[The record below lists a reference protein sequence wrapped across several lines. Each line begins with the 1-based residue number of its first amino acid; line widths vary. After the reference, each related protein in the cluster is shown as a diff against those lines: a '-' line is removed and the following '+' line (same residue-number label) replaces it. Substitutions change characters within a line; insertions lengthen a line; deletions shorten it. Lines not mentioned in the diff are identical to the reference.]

1 MTDPLTP
8 QPHDEPTPDETFT
21 WTGDQEGDRAQGHAD
36 HADHSTGSTG
46 STGPSDSTGSAGA
59 SGSTSG
65 ASSATALLETLR
77 EAVDDLAERASPTVR
92 EFSARAAELVATAAD
107 KAAPLAKR
115 AGEAT
120 SEASGKLAQKS
131 RSWAS
136 DLHASVDSDAADASG
151 HGTDTPPASTTPP
164 VTPDAD
170 ASDQAGPG

>member
-8 QPHDEPTPDETFT
+8 QPHDEPAPDETFT
-21 WTGDQEGDRAQGHAD
+21 WTGDKEGDSAQGHAD

-46 STGPSDSTGSAGA
+46 STGSAGTGA
-59 SGSTSG
+59 SGSAAG

-120 SEASGKLAQKS
+120 SEASGKLAEKS

-136 DLHASVDSDAADASG
+136 ELHASAGTDAEAGDATG
-151 HGTDTPPASTTPP
+151 HGTDTSSIPTPPP

-170 ASDQAGPG
+170 PSDQAGPG

>member
-46 STGPSDSTGSAGA
+46 SSDSTGSAGA

-151 HGTDTPPASTTPP
+151 HGTDTPPTSTTPP

>member
-1 MTDPLTP
+1 MTEPLTP

-21 WTGDQEGDRAQGHAD
+21 WTGDQEGDGAQGHAD
-36 HADHSTGSTG
+36 HTDSTGSTG
-46 STGPSDSTGSAGA
+46 SSGSAGSAGA
-59 SGSTSG
+59 SGSAAG

-136 DLHASVDSDAADASG
+136 DLHASVDADAADASG
-151 HGTDTPPASTTPP
+151 HGTDTSSEPHAAAGHARRGP
-164 VTPDAD
+164 VR
-170 ASDQAGPG
+170 PGRPGLI